1 MKIMPGAVTVK
12 KTTATE
18 EKRNAMETNLG
29 NKVQEN
35 EQELAPQD
43 QIRAKEMAITVG
55 KTTMTNVDY
64 VGKRTAVI
72 VLLFGTSTHIK
83 RNCPWKKGRNIPIK
97 SGCYPLTIQIVS
109 RWSCF

>member
-1 MKIMPGAVTVK
+1 MKIMLGAVTVK

-18 EKRNAMETNLG
+18 EKRNAIETNIG

-64 VGKRTAVI
+64 VGKRTTGRRTAVI
-72 VLLFGTSTHIK
+72 VLLVELLPTLNEIALGKKDGT
-83 RNCPWKKGRNIPIK
+83 N
-97 SGCYPLTIQIVS
+97 Q
-109 RWSCF
+109 